1 MRYWLDCE
9 FVDDGRTIDLISIA
23 LVAEDGREFY
33 RQSVEFDPAKVSDWV
48 REHVLSNL
56 KTCDKWGKWN
66 LDISLYSWRQCGKPD
81 CPWRTREQIRDEIR
95 AFVGDDKPEFWG
107 DYAAYDWV
115 ALCQL
120 FGPMIDIPSNWPC
133 FIRDI
138 QQEFARFGIPER
150 PLPKQEG
157 TAHNA
162 LSDARYIKRLWEW
175 LQGGQA

>member
-1 MRYWLDCE
+1 MRYFIDSE
-9 FVDDGRTIDLISIA
+9 FVDDGKTIDLISIA
-23 LVAEDGREFY
+23 LVAEDGREY
-33 RQSVEFDPAKVSDWV
+33 YAQSAEFLQ
-48 REHVLSNL
+48 H
-56 KTCDKWGKWN
+56 
-66 LDISLYSWRQCGKPD
+66 GKPT
-81 CPWRTREQIRDEIR
+81 PWIQENVIPHLDNEWKERATIRDEIC
-95 AFVGDDKPEFWG
+95 AFVGDGKVEFWG
-107 DYAAYDWV
+107 YYSAYDHV

-120 FGPMIDIPSNWPC
+120 FGPMVDIPSNWPY

-157 TAHNA
+157 ATHNA